1 MFCWKVS
8 HCHFS
13 VFLPKH
19 HLQLIPSLLNTCSIC
34 HSQPPTSRPFLE
46 VIWGESHWEIHLSLP
61 VSWTHLFWARVNNSS
76 WVWAKE
82 SLRFLFVGLV
92 FSLLLKP
99 SSSVTFFYA
108 DYFIWILHY
117 SLSSL
122 VYNFLTLC
130 LSVSTHSF
138 ASSLSCASS
147 VSRLFYCI
155 QTLLRFVTVLPQS
168 WEGEK
173 VKERESCPSRL
184 FILPV
189 KQMDFLANSAHD
201 SMLG

>member
-19 HLQLIPSLLNTCSIC
+19 LSTAHTFSFKHMFNLSLSASHITSI
-34 HSQPPTSRPFLE
+34 LE
-46 VIWGESHWEIHLSLP
+46 VIWGESRWEIHLSLP
-61 VSWTHLFWARVNNSS
+61 VRWTHLFWARVNNSS

-92 FSLLLKP
+92 FSLLLEP
-99 SSSVTFFYA
+99 SSSVTFFFA

-117 SLSSL
+117 SLSSF

-130 LSVSTHSF
+130 LSVSSHSF

-147 VSRLFYCI
+147 VFRLFYCI

-168 WEGEK
+168 WEGET
-173 VKERESCPSRL
+173 VKEGESCPSRL
-184 FILPV
+184 LILPV
-189 KQMDFLANSAHD
+189 KQMDFLASSAHD